1 MNIIIAIVVFSV
13 LIVIHELGHFLLAK
27 SNGIYVTEFSIGM
40 GPRILSMVK
49 TPKGYRLRGFLSP
62 GDFAAANRELEATI
76 YSIKILPIGGSC
88 MMLGEDDTVEDERA
102 FNKKGVWAR
111 ISVILAGPIFNFIL
125 AFILALII
133 VGMQGYDPAKIAS
146 VKTPAAEAGLQEGD
160 VITQINGK
168 NIDLSRELRMYLYVN
183 PLSEAGVDITYQRDG
198 EVHKTT
204 VDPVFVKN
212 YMLGFYYADGTKP
225 MIKELMEGYPME
237 KAGFKAGDVITGIN
251 GVAVATRDELMAYLK
266 ENPLSDKAI
275 TVSFLRDG
283 TENTVSVTPELSGQG
298 YDLGLSL
305 DGSIVKVSGLDVIK
319 YSYIEV
325 KYSIVSTIDSIG
337 LLIRQ
342 KVSADELAG
351 PVGIV
356 GMIGDIVQGT
366 KDSGLTAVFLSL
378 ASFSILLSANLGV
391 MNLLPI
397 PALDGGRLVFLLIE
411 VFRGKPMDQTKEG
424 IVHMIGF
431 IADVILMVFVVFNDL
446 SRIF

>member
-49 TPKGYRLRGFLSP
+49 TPKGYRLRGLLSP

-146 VKTPAAEAGLQEGD
+146 VKTPAVEAGLQEGD
-160 VITQINGK
+160 VITKINGK
-168 NIDLSRELRMYLYVN
+168 NINFARELGIYLYYYPFN
-183 PLSEAGVDITYQRDG
+183 ESSVDITYKRG
-198 EVHKTT
+198 EKDYKTT
-204 VDPVFVKN
+204 LNPQLNKYYKIGYYYSNNEKPVVTKLEKN
-212 YMLGFYYADGTKP
+212 SPLEKEGLKKGDIITKVNDVY
-225 MIKELMEGYPME
+225 IETTTELREY
-237 KAGFKAGDVITGIN
+237 FS
-251 GVAVATRDELMAYLK
+251 R
-266 ENPLSDKAI
+266 NPLSSSPI
-275 TVSFLRDG
+275 TLNYLRNGVENKIIVSP
-283 TENTVSVTPELSGQG
+283 V
-298 YDLGLSL
+298 L
-305 DGSIVKVSGLDVIK
+305 DGYYSIGFLADGSSKKEVKGGDIFK
-319 YSYIEV
+319 YSLLEV
-325 KYSIVSTIDSIG
+325 KYSITSTIESLG
-337 LLIRQ
+337 MLI
-342 KVSADELAG
+342 KGTVSPDELAG

-356 GMIGDIVQGT
+356 DMIGDIVQNT
-366 KDSGLTAVFLSL
+366 KDSGFTAVFLSII
-378 ASFSILLSANLGV
+378 SFSILLSANLGV

-397 PALDGGRLVFLLIE
+397 PALDGGRLIFLLLE
-411 VFRGKPMDQTKEG
+411 VFRGKPIDQTKEG

-431 IADVILMVFVVFNDL
+431 IALMILMIFVVYNDI

>member
-1 MNIIIAIVVFSV
+1 
-13 LIVIHELGHFLLAK
+13 
-27 SNGIYVTEFSIGM
+27 
-40 GPRILSMVK
+40 
-49 TPKGYRLRGFLSP
+49 
-62 GDFAAANRELEATI
+62 
-76 YSIKILPIGGSC
+76 
-88 MMLGEDDTVEDERA
+88 
-102 FNKKGVWAR
+102 
-111 ISVILAGPIFNFIL
+111 
-125 AFILALII
+125 
-133 VGMQGYDPAKIAS
+133 
-146 VKTPAAEAGLQEGD
+146 
-160 VITQINGK
+160 
-168 NIDLSRELRMYLYVN
+168 
-183 PLSEAGVDITYQRDG
+183 
-198 EVHKTT
+198 
-204 VDPVFVKN
+204 
-212 YMLGFYYADGTKP
+212 
-225 MIKELMEGYPME
+225 ME

-431 IADVILMVFVVFNDL
+431 IALMILMVFVVFNDL